1 MDFDYISVKTQLFAR
16 AKQAPAMPRK
26 AARPARGRA
35 LCIGEDTSPSTP
47 PHRGTVEGKASLY
60 AAAQA
65 TPPAAMRTVLSGHLF
80 CGRRTTAENSAGL
93 WKLPAVITGEREAI
107 YKHATKLS
115 SQCPI
120 LQRKKKSV
128 TAGFSA
134 RCPLDPLLETEGLRV
149 ADLLVLHHY

>member
-1 MDFDYISVKTQLFAR
+1 
-16 AKQAPAMPRK
+16 MPRK

-35 LCIGEDTSPSTP
+35 QCIGEDTSPSTP
-47 PHRGTVEGKASLY
+47 PRRGTVEGKAILY

-65 TPPAAMRTVLSGHLF
+65 TPPAAMQTVLSGHLF

-120 LQRKKKSV
+120 LERKEKKCNCW
-128 TAGFSA
+128 F
-134 RCPLDPLLETEGLRV
+134 
-149 ADLLVLHHY
+149 